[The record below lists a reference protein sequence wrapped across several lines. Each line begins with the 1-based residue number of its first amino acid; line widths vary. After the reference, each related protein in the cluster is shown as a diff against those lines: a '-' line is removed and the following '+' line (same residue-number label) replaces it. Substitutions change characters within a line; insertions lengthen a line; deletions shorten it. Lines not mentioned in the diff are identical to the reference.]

1 MLCSE
6 YVRCR
11 CVASAAIQ
19 RRKLVVRSTKSPAGA
34 VQPAQWRELEVSSSR
49 APAEFFDVMRNA
61 RRLSH
66 LWCSSVSGGT
76 ADGEKTMRVARPQT
90 PRQVRV
96 TCTPANQFAV
106 IIKIVWCRCVA
117 SAAIQLRKL
126 VVRSTKS
133 PAGAVQSA
141 QWREL
146 DLSSSRAPA
155 EFPVVMR
162 CPVGSRNFVP
172 RPLAAQ
178 SVFFRGQLC
187 RKYEFTVRRGKFLR
201 LKSFILRFF

>member
-1 MLCSE
+1 MHIVNPCFIKKAFFFLRILLKIDVSD
-6 YVRCR
+6 RTDSFCR
-11 CVASAAIQ
+11 Y
-19 RRKLVVRSTKSPAGA
+19 
-34 VQPAQWRELEVSSSR
+34 
-49 APAEFFDVMRNA
+49 
-61 RRLSH
+61 
-66 LWCSSVSGGT
+66 
-76 ADGEKTMRVARPQT
+76 
-90 PRQVRV
+90 
-96 TCTPANQFAV
+96 PANCNINF
-106 IIKIVWCRCVA
+106 WCRCSA

-146 DLSSSRAPA
+146 DLSRSRAPA
-155 EFPVVMR
+155 ESPAVMR

-178 SVFFRGQLC
+178 SVFFREQLC